1 MADEVLTANRRGHS
15 ADDVRN
21 ASKLIKEYGFELGLQ
36 MMTGLYKSDFEKD
49 EYTAREIIK
58 LKPDTVRIYPTV
70 VLKNTLLGDLQSKG
84 KYIAPN
90 AEESAPFCAK
100 LLQVFENEGIKVIK
114 LGLHS
119 SETVESDMVGGAY
132 HPAFRELCE
141 GHIYLEK
148 ILEKLEGK
156 DKNRDDVIFVNKKV
170 LSKAKGQQ
178 KRNEKALKN
187 QGFSC
192 IIKGKENL
200 EEFDIEVEV
209 L

>member
-1 MADEVLTANRRGHS
+1 M
-15 ADDVRN
+15 
-21 ASKLIKEYGFELGLQ
+21 
-36 MMTGLYKSDFEKD
+36 
-49 EYTAREIIK
+49 
-58 LKPDTVRIYPTV
+58 
-70 VLKNTLLGDLQSKG
+70 
-84 KYIAPN
+84 
-90 AEESAPFCAK
+90 
-100 LLQVFENEGIKVIK
+100 FENEGIKVIK

-141 GHIYLEK
+141 GYIYLEK
-148 ILEKLEGK
+148 ILEKLSDK
-156 DKNRDDVIFVNKKV
+156 DKNCEYVIYVNKKV

-209 L
+209 LQ

>member
-1 MADEVLTANRRGHS
+1 M
-15 ADDVRN
+15 
-21 ASKLIKEYGFELGLQ
+21 
-36 MMTGLYKSDFEKD
+36 
-49 EYTAREIIK
+49 
-58 LKPDTVRIYPTV
+58 
-70 VLKNTLLGDLQSKG
+70 
-84 KYIAPN
+84 
-90 AEESAPFCAK
+90 
-100 LLQVFENEGIKVIK
+100 FENEDIKVIK

-141 GHIYLEK
+141 GHIYLDK
-148 ILEKLEGK
+148 ILENLSEK
-156 DKNRDDVIFVNKKV
+156 DKIHEYTIFVNEKA

-187 QGFSC
+187 QGFHC